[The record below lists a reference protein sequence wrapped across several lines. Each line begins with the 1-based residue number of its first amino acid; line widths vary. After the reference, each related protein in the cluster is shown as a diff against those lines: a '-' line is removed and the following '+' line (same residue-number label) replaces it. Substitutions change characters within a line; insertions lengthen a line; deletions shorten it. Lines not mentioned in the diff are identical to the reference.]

1 MKKFGFRLIFDFS
14 VYPNFKWLLPK
25 IFSRVLSNFYYVTNI
40 FDLHIFDNETAAF
53 LFIYL
58 FIYLFE
64 ICPDMYFVSLFF
76 LNERNITTSLLTTK
90 LKCTVVH
97 YANLNSSFKSKPFL
111 NYVPLN
117 ILFFFFFLF
126 LMFILM
132 KLLVQKMY
140 EITIIF

>member
-1 MKKFGFRLIFDFS
+1 MKKFGFRLIFGFS
-14 VYPNFKWLLPK
+14 VYPNFKWLLSK

-58 FIYLFE
+58 FE

-76 LNERNITTSLLTTK
+76 LNERNITTSLLMTK